1 LTSAAKTCGTSEP
14 LNINSLKNYTKI
26 SSPGF
31 PNGYGP
37 NQNCEWVFA
46 TIQMNSLKMYIAEM
60 DLTPG
65 YGSRCYGDYVE
76 IFEKKINAD
85 WTSLLKTCYANA
97 TRSPPIV
104 TANMMKVVFKS
115 DGYGN
120 RTGFEAIVR
129 EGGTMRFV
137 KHFFFLLNF
146 PDCGGT
152 LTDRSGFIVYNNET
166 RIGYGSKYLTK
177 VNFLVS
183 AYYYFKKILVSMEH
197 NGSRWKNNRN
207 RIFKFLHT
215 LPGK

>member
-1 LTSAAKTCGTSEP
+1 LTSAEKTCGTSEP

-37 NQNCEWVFA
+37 NQNCEWVFT

-85 WTSLLKTCYANA
+85 WTSLLKTCYADA

-115 DGYGN
+115 DGHGN

-129 EGGTMRFV
+129 EGGSMEFA
-137 KHFFFLLNF
+137 KLFFFIKLFRLWRHF
-146 PDCGGT
+146 
-152 LTDRSGFIVYNNET
+152 DRSNWLYC
-166 RIGYGSKYLTK
+166 LQ
-177 VNFLVS
+177 
-183 AYYYFKKILVSMEH
+183 
-197 NGSRWKNNRN
+197 
-207 RIFKFLHT
+207 
-215 LPGK
+215 